1 MNFEGSVVIVG
12 VEGLEPPCDMPDL
25 QSGAVAA
32 VPYSQFSNYMPTYE
46 LVTVLNGGEVG
57 CRTQSSTFSE

>member
-12 VEGLEPPCDMPDL
+12 VEGLEPPCGMPDL

-32 VPYSQFSNYMPTYE
+32 VPYSQKSN
-46 LVTVLNGGEVG
+46 
-57 CRTQSSTFSE
+57 STFVSMTMNQ

>member
-32 VPYSQFSNYMPTYE
+32 VPYSQLNFISSAKSFSLWMTI
-46 LVTVLNGGEVG
+46 
-57 CRTQSSTFSE
+57 RT